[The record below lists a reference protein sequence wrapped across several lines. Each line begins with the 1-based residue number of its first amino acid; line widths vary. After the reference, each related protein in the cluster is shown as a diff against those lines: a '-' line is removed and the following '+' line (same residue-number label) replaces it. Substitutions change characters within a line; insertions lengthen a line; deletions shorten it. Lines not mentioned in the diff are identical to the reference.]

1 MSFTACYLYE
11 AVAKYDW
18 CKQVQTLCNLL
29 CYMYKQ
35 TYFKEI
41 FVNNQESQNTKQ
53 MESNWKFG
61 ESREVICPDGEMAR
75 TEPKR
80 QNLPVQQGVLA
91 HLLIRWNNIKDV
103 SLFVKYIYRVGI
115 SVLHTVGSNI

>member
-1 MSFTACYLYE
+1 MSFTTCYLYE

-80 QNLPVQQGVLA
+80 QNLPVQSVGTSAYQMEQ
-91 HLLIRWNNIKDV
+91 
-103 SLFVKYIYRVGI
+103 YIGCVFICKIY
-115 SVLHTVGSNI
+115 L